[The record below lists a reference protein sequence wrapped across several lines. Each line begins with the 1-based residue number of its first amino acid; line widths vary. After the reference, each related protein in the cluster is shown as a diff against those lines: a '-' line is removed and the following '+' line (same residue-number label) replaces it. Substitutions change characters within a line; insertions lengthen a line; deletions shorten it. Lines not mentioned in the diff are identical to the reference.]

1 MIVSI
6 ILIGCALLPISLHNT
21 YSNISYNLSLV
32 RAQKIVPSMSQDDA
46 ENEGFQRDAVDV
58 TSERNEE
65 TPMGSMNSVDS
76 VDKKANVSNG
86 ILPGSIVLPPA
97 ITKGGRPEEASVDPC
112 IVLTQSPS
120 SVVVKSI
127 RAWKTKDS

>member
-1 MIVSI
+1 
-6 ILIGCALLPISLHNT
+6 
-21 YSNISYNLSLV
+21 
-32 RAQKIVPSMSQDDA
+32 
-46 ENEGFQRDAVDV
+46 
-58 TSERNEE
+58 
-65 TPMGSMNSVDS
+65 MGSMNSVDS

-97 ITKGGRPEEASVDPC
+97 ITEGGRPEEASVDPC